1 MEAFEPFFAAS
12 TRAAPSFSR
21 QDKMTLR
28 MSTFGISDVDS
39 SSTPVKGDVVL
50 PVLNHVSIVDLSYV
64 LPSAVN
70 TGSVISSK
78 LIGSQ
83 KSLGA
88 CLLNISC
95 VVIAATFS

>member
-1 MEAFEPFFAAS
+1 
-12 TRAAPSFSR
+12 
-21 QDKMTLR
+21 MTLR

-50 PVLNHVSIVDLSYV
+50 PVLNQVSIVVVSYV
-64 LPSAVN
+64 LPSAHT
-70 TGSVISSK
+70 TGSVIRSK

-88 CLLNISC
+88 
-95 VVIAATFS
+95 VGHTRAFD